1 MVTLLG
7 QCFEIAVN
15 EKQLK
20 GGSSNMIVREY
31 VFKLCPFHNITQHEP
46 NYHAWVRAQERAKF
60 RDPTTVDDDE
70 LAKLVGRSDSQ
81 APIMIGLY
89 NAFQNGHTLR
99 YENGQK
105 CGTIPRQAIVHHK
118 SGLQKIGIWKQGTRV
133 RWLTEEEAKVHR
145 QEQAAS
151 RALGILVR

>member
-105 CGTIPRQAIVHHK
+105 CGTIPRQAIVHLEC
-118 SGLQKIGIWKQGTRV
+118 GRTNRILQV
-133 RWLTEEEAKVHR
+133 EENEMCVYTLKFQTPAMCF
-145 QEQAAS
+145 AS
-151 RALGILVR
+151 RERDEL